1 METLVLA
8 AHLALI
14 LTLSGSAF
22 FKLRALRS
30 LPAQMEAFGIP
41 GPLAAAAAIL
51 VPTAELAIAVSLG
64 TFRDSPVPAFAA
76 IGLLSLFTGAVVANL
91 ARDEPP
97 PCPCFGTATADRPV
111 SARTIVSN
119 GWLLALAVIATG
131 TAETTGDTRV
141 LLAYVVGLAMS
152 AVYLFL
158 ALGYGRR
165 RRAIRQ

>member
-8 AHLALI
+8 ARLALI
-14 LTLSGSAF
+14 VALSGSAV

-30 LPAQMEAFGIP
+30 LPAQMQAFGIP
-41 GPLAAAAAIL
+41 GSLAVVAAIL
-51 VPTAELAIAVSLG
+51 VPAAELAIAVSLG
-64 TFRDSPVPAFAA
+64 VFRDSSVPAFAA

-97 PCPCFGTATADRPV
+97 PCPCFGMATADQPV
-111 SARTIVSN
+111 SSRTIVSN
-119 GWLLALAVIATG
+119 AWLLALAVIATG
-131 TAETTGDTRV
+131 SAETTGDTRV
-141 LLAYVVGLAMS
+141 LLAYLVGMAMT
-152 AVYLFL
+152 AVYVFL

>member
-1 METLVLA
+1 VETLVLA
-8 AHLALI
+8 ARLALI
-14 LTLSGSAF
+14 VALSGSAF

-30 LPAQMEAFGIP
+30 LPAQMQAFGIP
-41 GPLAAAAAIL
+41 GSLAVVAAIL
-51 VPTAELAIAVSLG
+51 VPAAELAIAVSLG
-64 TFRDSPVPAFAA
+64 VFRDSSVPAFAA

-97 PCPCFGTATADRPV
+97 PCPCFGMATADQPV
-111 SARTIVSN
+111 SSRTIVSN
-119 GWLLALAVIATG
+119 AWLLALAVIATG
-131 TAETTGDTRV
+131 SAETTGDTRV
-141 LLAYVVGLAMS
+141 LLAYVIGTAMT

>member
-8 AHLALI
+8 ARLALI
-14 LTLSGSAF
+14 LALSGSAF

-41 GPLAAAAAIL
+41 GALAAAAAIL

-141 LLAYVVGLAMS
+141 LLAYIVGLAMTGI
-152 AVYLFL
+152 YLFL

>member
-8 AHLALI
+8 ARLALI
-14 LTLSGSAF
+14 LALSGSAF
-22 FKLRALRS
+22 LKLRALKS
-30 LPAQMEAFGIP
+30 LPAQMQAFGIP
-41 GPLAAAAAIL
+41 GSLAVVAAVV
-51 VPTAELAIAVSLG
+51 VPVAELAIAVSLA

-76 IGLLSLFTGAVVANL
+76 IGLLSVFTGAVVANL

-97 PCPCFGTATADRPV
+97 PCPCFGIATADQPV

-131 TAETTGDTRV
+131 TAETTDDRRV
-141 LLAYVVGLAMS
+141 LLACVVGLAMT
-152 AVYLFL
+152 AVYLVL

>member
-8 AHLALI
+8 ARLALI
-14 LTLSGSAF
+14 VALSGSAF

-30 LPAQMEAFGIP
+30 LPAQMQAFGIP
-41 GPLAAAAAIL
+41 GSLAVVAAIL
-51 VPTAELAIAVSLG
+51 VPAAELAIAVSLG
-64 TFRDSPVPAFAA
+64 VFRDSSVPAFAA
-76 IGLLSLFTGAVVANL
+76 IGLLSLFTGAVIANL

-97 PCPCFGTATADRPV
+97 PCPCFGTATADQPV
-111 SARTIVSN
+111 SSRTIVSN
-119 GWLLALAVIATG
+119 AWLLALAVIATG
-131 TAETTGDTRV
+131 SAETTGDTRV
-141 LLAYVVGLAMS
+141 LLAYVVGMAMT

>member
-1 METLVLA
+1 VETLVLA
-8 AHLALI
+8 ARLALI
-14 LTLSGSAF
+14 LALSGSAF
-22 FKLRALRS
+22 LKLRALKS
-30 LPAQMEAFGIP
+30 LPAQMQAFGIP
-41 GPLAAAAAIL
+41 GSLAVVAAIV
-51 VPTAELAIAVSLG
+51 VPVAELAIAVSLA

-76 IGLLSLFTGAVVANL
+76 IGLLSVFTGAVVANL

-97 PCPCFGTATADRPV
+97 PCPCFGIATADQPV

-131 TAETTGDTRV
+131 TAETTDDTRV
-141 LLAYVVGLAMS
+141 LLACVVGLAMT
-152 AVYLFL
+152 AVYLVL

>member
-1 METLVLA
+1 MGTLVLA
-8 AHLALI
+8 ARLALI
-14 LTLSGSAF
+14 LALSGSAF

-30 LPAQMEAFGIP
+30 LPAQMRAFGIP
-41 GPLAAAAAIL
+41 APLAAAAAIL

-64 TFRDSPVPAFAA
+64 AFRDSPVPAFAA

-91 ARDEPP
+91 ARAEPP
-97 PCPCFGTATADRPV
+97 PCPCFGLATADQPV
-111 SARTIVSN
+111 SAWTIVGN
-119 GWLLALAVIATG
+119 AWLLALAVIATG
-131 TAETTGDTRV
+131 TGDTTDDTRV
-141 LLAYVVGLAMS
+141 LLAYVIGFAMT

>member
-1 METLVLA
+1 VETLVLA
-8 AHLALI
+8 ARLALI
-14 LTLSGSAF
+14 LALSGSAF
-22 FKLRALRS
+22 SKLRALKT
-30 LPAQMEAFGIP
+30 LPAQMQAFGIP
-41 GPLAAAAAIL
+41 GPLATVAAIL
-51 VPTAELAIAVSLG
+51 VPAVELAIAVSLG

-76 IGLLSLFTGAVVANL
+76 IGLLSLFTGAVIANL

-97 PCPCFGTATADRPV
+97 PCPCFGMATADQPI

-119 GWLLALAVIATG
+119 AWLLALAVIATG
-131 TAETTGDTRV
+131 TAETTDDTRV
-141 LLAYVVGLAMS
+141 LLAYVVGLAMT

>member
-8 AHLALI
+8 ARLALI
-14 LTLSGSAF
+14 VALSGSAF

-30 LPAQMEAFGIP
+30 LPAQMQAFGIP
-41 GPLAAAAAIL
+41 GSLAVVAAIL
-51 VPTAELAIAVSLG
+51 VPAAELAIAVSLG
-64 TFRDSPVPAFAA
+64 VFRDSSVPAFAA

-97 PCPCFGTATADRPV
+97 PCPCFGMATADQPV
-111 SARTIVSN
+111 SSRTIVSN
-119 GWLLALAVIATG
+119 AWLLALAVIATG
-131 TAETTGDTRV
+131 SAETTGDTRV
-141 LLAYVVGLAMS
+141 LLAYVIGTAMT

>member
-1 METLVLA
+1 MGTLVLA
-8 AHLALI
+8 ARLALI
-14 LTLSGSAF
+14 LALSGSAF

-30 LPAQMEAFGIP
+30 LPAQMRAFGIP
-41 GPLAAAAAIL
+41 APLAAAAAIL

-64 TFRDSPVPAFAA
+64 AFRDSPVPAFAA

-91 ARDEPP
+91 ARAEPP
-97 PCPCFGTATADRPV
+97 PCPCFGLATADQPV
-111 SARTIVSN
+111 SARTIVGN
-119 GWLLALAVIATG
+119 AWLLALAVIATG
-131 TAETTGDTRV
+131 TGDTTDDTRV
-141 LLAYVVGLAMS
+141 LLAYVIGFAMT

>member
-8 AHLALI
+8 ARLALI
-14 LTLSGSAF
+14 LALSGSAF
-22 FKLRALRS
+22 LKLRALKS

-41 GPLAAAAAIL
+41 GSLAVVAAIA
-51 VPTAELAIAVSLG
+51 VPVAELAIAVSLG
-64 TFRDSPVPAFAA
+64 VFRDSPVPAFAA

-97 PCPCFGTATADRPV
+97 PCPCFGTAAGDQPV
-111 SARTIVSN
+111 SARTVVGN

-131 TAETTGDTRV
+131 SAATTDDTRV
-141 LLAYVVGLAMS
+141 LLACVVGLGMA

>member
-1 METLVLA
+1 VGTLVLA
-8 AHLALI
+8 ARLALI
-14 LTLSGSAF
+14 LALSGSAF

-30 LPAQMEAFGIP
+30 LPAQMRAFGIP
-41 GPLAAAAAIL
+41 APLAAAAAIL

-64 TFRDSPVPAFAA
+64 AFRNSPFPAFAA

-91 ARDEPP
+91 ARAEPP
-97 PCPCFGTATADRPV
+97 PCPCFGLATTDQPV

-119 GWLLALAVIATG
+119 AWLLALAVIATG
-131 TAETTGDTRV
+131 TGDTADDTRV
-141 LLAYVVGLAMS
+141 LLAYVIGFAMT

>member
-1 METLVLA
+1 METLVLGA
-8 AHLALI
+8 RLALI
-14 LTLSGSAF
+14 LALSGSAL

-30 LPAQMEAFGIP
+30 LPAQMQAFGIP

-51 VPTAELAIAVSLG
+51 VPAAELAIAVSLG
-64 TFRDSPVPAFAA
+64 VFRDSSLPAFAA
-76 IGLLSLFTGAVVANL
+76 IGLLSLFTGAVIANL

-97 PCPCFGTATADRPV
+97 PCPCFGTATADQPV

-119 GWLLALAVIATG
+119 AWLLALAVIATG
-131 TAETTGDTRV
+131 TTETTDDTRV
-141 LLAYVVGLAMS
+141 LLACVVGLGMT

>member
-8 AHLALI
+8 ARLALI
-14 LTLSGSAF
+14 VALSGSAV

-30 LPAQMEAFGIP
+30 LPAQMQAFGIP
-41 GPLAAAAAIL
+41 GSLAVVAAIL
-51 VPTAELAIAVSLG
+51 VPAAELAIAVSLG
-64 TFRDSPVPAFAA
+64 VFRDSSVPAFAA

-97 PCPCFGTATADRPV
+97 PCPCFGMATADQPV
-111 SARTIVSN
+111 SSRTIVSN
-119 GWLLALAVIATG
+119 AWLLALAVIATG
-131 TAETTGDTRV
+131 SAETTGDTRV
-141 LLAYVVGLAMS
+141 LLAYVIGMAMT

>member
-1 METLVLA
+1 VGTLVLA
-8 AHLALI
+8 ARLALI
-14 LTLSGSAF
+14 LALSGSAF

-30 LPAQMEAFGIP
+30 LPAQMRAFGIP
-41 GPLAAAAAIL
+41 APLAAAAAIL

-64 TFRDSPVPAFAA
+64 AFRDSPVPAFAA

-91 ARDEPP
+91 ARAEPP
-97 PCPCFGTATADRPV
+97 PCPCFGLATADQPV
-111 SARTIVSN
+111 SARTIVGN
-119 GWLLALAVIATG
+119 AWLLALAVIATG
-131 TAETTGDTRV
+131 TGDTTDDTRV
-141 LLAYVVGLAMS
+141 LLAYVIGFAMT

>member
-1 METLVLA
+1 MGTLVLA
-8 AHLALI
+8 ARLALI
-14 LTLSGSAF
+14 LALSGSAF

-30 LPAQMEAFGIP
+30 LPAQMRAFGIP
-41 GPLAAAAAIL
+41 APLAAAAAIL

-64 TFRDSPVPAFAA
+64 AFRDSPVPAFAA

-91 ARDEPP
+91 ARAEPP
-97 PCPCFGTATADRPV
+97 PCPCFGLATADQPV

-119 GWLLALAVIATG
+119 AWLLALAVIATG
-131 TAETTGDTRV
+131 TGDTTDDTRV
-141 LLAYVVGLAMS
+141 LLAYVIGFAVT

>member
-1 METLVLA
+1 VETLVFA
-8 AHLALI
+8 ARLALI
-14 LTLSGSAF
+14 LALSGSAF
-22 FKLRALRS
+22 FKLRALRT
-30 LPAQMEAFGIP
+30 LPAQMQAFGIP
-41 GPLAAAAAIL
+41 GSLAVVAAIL
-51 VPTAELAIAVSLG
+51 VPAAELATAASLG

-97 PCPCFGTATADRPV
+97 PCPCFGMATADQPV

-119 GWLLALAVIATG
+119 AWLLALAVIATG
-131 TAETTGDTRV
+131 TEETTDDTRV
-141 LLAYVVGLAMS
+141 LLASVVGLAMTG
-152 AVYLFL
+152 VYLFL